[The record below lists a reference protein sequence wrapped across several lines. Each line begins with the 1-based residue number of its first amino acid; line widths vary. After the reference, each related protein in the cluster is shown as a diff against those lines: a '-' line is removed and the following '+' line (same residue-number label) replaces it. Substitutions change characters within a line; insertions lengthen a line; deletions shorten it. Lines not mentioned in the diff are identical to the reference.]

1 MRVALYARVST
12 TDQNC
17 EMQLR
22 ELRAYCDRSGWE
34 VVGEYVDRGWSGSK
48 KSRPE
53 LTRLL
58 KDAQQKQFQ
67 AVAVWKI
74 DRFGRSVL
82 NFVDH
87 LQSLRSWG
95 IRFLAT
101 SQNIDSD
108 ATNPT
113 SQLIMHILI
122 AVAEF
127 ERELIRERTKGGMM
141 TAKKAGV
148 HCGRPK
154 AVVDRRRVR
163 DMLTGGASHRQIA
176 AKLGISKTAATRL
189 IRSLA
194 EGGPKG

>member
-1 MRVALYARVST
+1 M
-12 TDQNC
+12 
-17 EMQLR
+17 
-22 ELRAYCDRSGWE
+22 
-34 VVGEYVDRGWSGSK
+34 
-48 KSRPE
+48 
-53 LTRLL
+53 
-58 KDAQQKQFQ
+58 KDAQQHRFD

-108 ATNPT
+108 ASNPT

-141 TAKKAGV
+141 TAKKAGI

-154 AVVDRRRVR
+154 VVVDRRKAR
-163 DMLTGGASHRQIA
+163 DLAAAGASVRQIA
-176 AKLGISKTAATRL
+176 TKLGISSTTAFRL
-189 IRSLA
+189 VASLK
-194 EGGPKG
+194 GSVPKG

>member
-12 TDQNC
+12 SDQNC

-22 ELRAYCDRSGWE
+22 ELRAYCDRCGWE
-34 VVGEYVDRGWSGSK
+34 VAGEYVDSGWSGSK
-48 KSRPE
+48 KGRPE
-53 LTRLL
+53 LTRLM
-58 KDAQQKQFQ
+58 KDAQQRCFQ

-95 IRFLAT
+95 VRFLAT

-108 ATNPT
+108 ASNPT
-113 SQLIMHILI
+113 AQLIMHILI

-127 ERELIRERTKGGMM
+127 ERELIRERTKGGML
-141 TAKKAGV
+141 TAQKAGK

-154 AVVDRRRVR
+154 VVVDRRKVR
-163 DMLTGGASHRQIA
+163 DLIDAGASVRQIA
-176 AKLGISKTAATRL
+176 AKVGISSTVAFRL
-189 IRSLA
+189 VASLK
-194 EGGPKG
+194 ESVPKG